1 MQQGEF
7 KRYLQDSGLN
17 SDNMSRCGRIER
29 FEGDLDKHFEKD
41 GMKDLL
47 VRLSY
52 STDEQRRGM
61 RPKHNVPIHKGDTR
75 KVTATLKSA
84 ANCYLSFRQHDR
96 RDRRSKS
103 YSHTISAR
111 SSTRAPATG
120 WPNWPQPEEADILKL
135 AHTITPLV
143 KFLHPDIVDAVVRN
157 NRHHLSNWRSRLAEV
172 DIDPD
177 IYLWKGSPCA
187 FPGVRRYTNK
197 EKSSFRDR
205 TKNFPHSLRLDDNDF
220 PKHLWAYVLTGRMF
234 KKQGP
239 RGYQLAHLADHKE
252 HMNRWRDE
260 FSLDFQADPPLLFG
274 LYTSPANTI
283 YVPNSF
289 LSTTDF
295 VNPLRALLL
304 KRAYELYGQI
314 CTLAPPP
321 LRERE
326 LDDSAWNPAHFTW
339 GDPVGDVQKVDLF
352 LEYRLEEIN
361 QGIRRRRENALAKR

>member
-41 GMKDLL
+41 GMKGLL
-47 VRLSY
+47 ARLSY

-61 RPKHNVPIHKGDTR
+61 RQKHDVQINKGDIR

-96 RDRRSKS
+96 RRP
-103 YSHTISAR
+103 
-111 SSTRAPATG
+111 STRAPATD

-135 AHTITPLV
+135 AHTTTPLV
-143 KFLHPDIVDAVVRN
+143 KFLHPDIVDAVVKD
-157 NRHHLSNWRSRLAEV
+157 NRHHLPNWRSRLAEV

-197 EKSSFRDR
+197 ERSSFKDR
-205 TKNFPHSLRLDDNDF
+205 TKNFPHSLWLDDNDC

-239 RGYQLAHLADHKE
+239 RAYQLAHLADHKE
-252 HMNRWRDE
+252 YKDRWRDE
-260 FSLDFQADPPLLFG
+260 FSLDFQGDPPPLFG

-289 LSTTDF
+289 LRTTDF

-321 LRERE
+321 LREKE

-339 GDPVGDVQKVDLF
+339 GDPVGDVQKVGSF

>member
-1 MQQGEF
+1 M
-7 KRYLQDSGLN
+7 KGL
-17 SDNMSRCGRIER
+17 
-29 FEGDLDKHFEKD
+29 LA
-41 GMKDLL
+41 
-47 VRLSY
+47 RLSY

-61 RPKHNVPIHKGDTR
+61 RQKHNVQINKGDIR

-84 ANCYLSFRQHDR
+84 AKCYLSFRQHDR
-96 RDRRSKS
+96 RRP
-103 YSHTISAR
+103 
-111 SSTRAPATG
+111 STRAPATD

-135 AHTITPLV
+135 AHTTTPLV
-143 KFLHPDIVDAVVRN
+143 KFLHPDIVDAVVKN
-157 NRHHLSNWRSRLAEV
+157 NRHHLPNWRSRLAEV

-197 EKSSFRDR
+197 ERSSFKDR
-205 TKNFPHSLRLDDNDF
+205 TKNFPHSLWLDDNDC

-252 HMNRWRDE
+252 YKNRRRDE
-260 FSLDFQADPPLLFG
+260 FSLDFQGDPPPLFG

-289 LSTTDF
+289 LRTTDF

-321 LRERE
+321 WREKE

-339 GDPVGDVQKVDLF
+339 GDPVGDVQKVGSF
-352 LEYRLEEIN
+352 LEYRLEAIN